1 MSGAGP
7 SQAAH
12 CAPAGGSAAA
22 QDRKRGGT
30 TTTGTVMITAG
41 GTGGHVFPGLAV
53 AAKLVA
59 RGWRVFWLGTREG
72 MEAKLVCEHGIE
84 FEGVSF
90 GGIRGKGWK
99 ALVFGPCALL
109 SAAWQSR
116 AIIRRRAPN
125 VVLGLGGF
133 ASFPGALA
141 AVAMAKPL
149 VLHDANAVAGLANRV
164 LAFGADRILL
174 GFPNAMQGRHAAK
187 IEWVGNPLRDEIT
200 GLPIPETRFA
210 ERTGPLRLLVVGG
223 SLGAAALNR
232 IVPAALALIPTA
244 ARPHVVHQSGARH
257 LESLQ
262 AAYEKAGVAAA
273 CMAFVADIA
282 ARYGEA
288 DVVLCRGGAI
298 TVSELAAVG
307 VASMIVPLPGAIAD
321 EQSANAQFLVDGAA
335 AVKIPERE
343 LTPEALAARL
353 QSFTRATLLAMAIAA
368 RKLARPD
375 AADRVADTCVALGA
389 RA

>member
-1 MSGAGP
+1 M
-7 SQAAH
+7 
-12 CAPAGGSAAA
+12 
-22 QDRKRGGT
+22 
-30 TTTGTVMITAG
+30 TGIVMITAG

-59 RGWRVFWLGTREG
+59 RGWRVFWLGTKDG
-72 MEAKLVCEHGIE
+72 MEAKLVPEHGVE

-99 ALVFGPCALL
+99 ALVFGPLALL
-109 SAAWQSR
+109 VASWQSR

-141 AVAMAKPL
+141 GVAMAKPL

-174 GFPNAMQGRHAAK
+174 GFPNAMRGRHAAK
-187 IEWVGNPLRDEIT
+187 VEWVGNPLRDEIT
-200 GLPIPETRFA
+200 GLPVPEVRFA
-210 ERTGPLRLLVVGG
+210 GRTGPLRLLVVGG

-232 IVPAALALIPTA
+232 IVPAALAMMPAA
-244 ARPHVVHQSGARH
+244 ARPRVIHQAGAKHVEALR
-257 LESLQ
+257 

-273 CMAFVADIA
+273 CMAFIVDIA
-282 ARYGEA
+282 ARYAEA

-321 EQSANAQFLVDGAA
+321 EQSANAQFLVEGDA
-335 AVKIPERE
+335 AVKISERE

-375 AADRVADTCVALGA
+375 AADRVADACVALGA
-389 RA
+389 RP